1 MSMETVLETR
11 GLTVSYNGNPVLNK
25 VSVPVAAGDYIG
37 LVGPNGAGKT
47 TFIRAVLGLVSPL
60 SGSIEL
66 FGKPLA
72 AFSDWSRVGYLPQRQ
87 SFINP
92 LFPATVREVVGHGL
106 LSCKTWPR
114 RISSGDMLR
123 IRDTLVMLDI
133 ADLKDELV
141 ATLSGGQQQRVLLA
155 RALVSSPD
163 LLVLD
168 EPSTALDPQIRESFY
183 DLIHGLNVDRAMT
196 IILITHD
203 TSTIGRYAN
212 KLLYLDKRVV
222 FYGSFKEFC
231 TSEDMGEYFGGFTQ
245 HLICH
250 QHG

>member
-1 MSMETVLETR
+1 MKTETILETKD
-11 GLTVSYNGNPVLNK
+11 LTVSYDSNTVLNRI
-25 VSVPVAAGDYIG
+25 SFSVAAGDYIG

-47 TFIRAVLGLVSPL
+47 TLIRAILGLVRPS
-60 SGSIEL
+60 SGTIEL
-66 FGKPLA
+66 FGTPQTGFNQWK
-72 AFSDWSRVGYLPQRQ
+72 RVGYLPQRQ

-92 LFPATVREVVGHGL
+92 LFPATVWEVVGHGL

-123 IRDTLVMLDI
+123 IRDTLVILDI

-183 DLIHGLNVDRAMT
+183 DLIHGLNVDRSMT